1 MHKINNE
8 KVLRPLIERFEAL
21 SHQSFNN
28 GKRDHDLDD
37 LFAEL
42 SRAKLAPGEKE
53 FEPKNTSK
61 FWSRCFSYKS
71 SDHTCRIYLRV
82 KIIKGQKGESTF
94 TVETQF
100 KKKPTKPK
108 K

>member
-21 SHQSFNN
+21 SHQAFSN

-42 SRAKLAPGEKE
+42 VLAKLGPGEKE
-53 FEPKNTSK
+53 FKPVNTPKV
-61 FWSRCFSYKS
+61 WIRCFSYKS
-71 SDHTCRIYLRV
+71 FDHTCKIFLRV
-82 KIIKGQKGESTF
+82 KIVKGKKGQSTF
-94 TVETQF
+94 KVETQF
-100 KKKPTKPK
+100 KK
-108 K
+108 